1 MDENL
6 VNLGP
11 NYGPLAE
18 IHYFNEMYNSYCWHF
33 RIKDKPA
40 THEQMIRFANWYGL
54 KEKQPSKRQIVQ
66 CFLDNKVHL

>member
-40 THEQMIRFANWYGL
+40 THEQMTRFAHWYGL
-54 KEKQPSKRQIVQ
+54 KEKHPSKRQIVQ